1 MVAAKYTLT
10 LERGA
15 NENKVFIYKDSTGSA
30 VNLTGYTASTIFLD
44 KAGGAT
50 LLTLSSP
57 SSGIVLGG
65 AAGTITHSFTLSQV
79 AALPQKGVFRTKL
92 TLSGITTR
100 IVQGEFYVDPE

>member
-1 MVAAKYTLT
+1 MVAGKYNLV

-15 NENKVFIYKDSTGSA
+15 NEAKVFTYKDSSGVA

-44 KAGGAT
+44 KAGGTT
-50 LLTLSSP
+50 LLTLTD
-57 SSGIVLGG
+57 SSGIALGG
-65 AAGTITHSFTLSQV
+65 AAGTITHSFSLAQV

-92 TLSGITTR
+92 TLSGVTKR